1 MAERG
6 ATPLVQ
12 QVQAQEARRPRDHP
26 LQLQL
31 LLLLV
36 ARAGWHHD
44 AADRVHRF
52 HRLQAHPRGD
62 EGDHQPQLML
72 TLLMLQVHPSPTTTS
87 MTAMAL
93 LVVEGQLQSAWQS
106 YQVVKRMMTMR
117 QKRRRRRMMTLLGV
131 ATQPMTWT
139 AEARARNP
147 RKMAVVKIGSRGR
160 SSALQ
165 QVDQS

>member
-1 MAERG
+1 
-6 ATPLVQ
+6 
-12 QVQAQEARRPRDHP
+12 
-26 LQLQL
+26 
-31 LLLLV
+31 
-36 ARAGWHHD
+36 
-44 AADRVHRF
+44 
-52 HRLQAHPRGD
+52 
-62 EGDHQPQLML
+62 
-72 TLLMLQVHPSPTTTS
+72 